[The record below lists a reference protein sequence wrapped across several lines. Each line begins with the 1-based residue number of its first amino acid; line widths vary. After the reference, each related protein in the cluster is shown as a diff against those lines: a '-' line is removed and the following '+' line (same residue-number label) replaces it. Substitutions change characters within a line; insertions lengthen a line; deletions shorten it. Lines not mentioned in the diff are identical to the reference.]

1 MKEIMKIIRSV
12 KQSGLLIKDVTQT
25 ITNETK
31 KQRNEFLGIILDILG
46 ARLLENML
54 AGKGVVAMRQR
65 KDGVVRAGTG
75 RVVRSGDGV
84 HRAGQ
89 DF

>member
-12 KQSGLLIKDVTQT
+12 KQSGLLIKDVTQA

-46 ARLLENML
+46 AKLLENML
-54 AGKGVVAMRQR
+54 AGKGVVATRHCKGSVMCLPS
-65 KDGVVRAGTG
+65 K
-75 RVVRSGDGV
+75 S
-84 HRAGQ
+84 
-89 DF
+89 

>member
-1 MKEIMKIIRSV
+1 MDF
-12 KQSGLLIKDVTQT
+12 LLCY
-25 ITNETK
+25 
-31 KQRNEFLGIILDILG
+31 LGTLG
-46 ARLLENML
+46 SSLLRNML

-75 RVVRSGDGV
+75 RVVRAGDGV